1 MTDASEKK
9 VVLCVDDEA
18 IILLAMKQ
26 ELKLSLGNGVTI
38 DTCSRA
44 AEALERIDQYR
55 SREARVIVIISDWL
69 MPGMS
74 GDEFLGQVH
83 ERYPEIPVILVT
95 GQADEREIARLKAT
109 IGLNHVL
116 KKPWSSAALTSIVKS
131 LAGTEN

>member
-1 MTDASEKK
+1 MTDTAAKK

-26 ELKLSLGNGVTI
+26 ELKLSLGSGVTI

-44 AEALERIDQYR
+44 AEALEHIDQYR
-55 SREARVIVIISDWL
+55 SKEVKVIVVISDWL

-74 GDEFLGQVH
+74 GDEFLGHVH

-95 GQADEREIARLKAT
+95 GQADEKEIARLRAT

-116 KKPWSSAALTSIVKS
+116 KKPWSSAALTSLVKS

>member
-1 MTDASEKK
+1 MTDTAAKK

-26 ELKLSLGNGVTI
+26 ELRLSLGNEVTI

-44 AEALERIDQYR
+44 AEALERIAQYR
-55 SREARVIVIISDWL
+55 SKEVKVIVVISDWL

-74 GDEFLGQVH
+74 GDEFLARVH

-95 GQADEREIARLKAT
+95 GQADEKEIARLKAT
-109 IGLNHVL
+109 IGLTHVL
-116 KKPWSSAALTSIVKS
+116 KKPWSSAALSSLVKS
-131 LAGTEN
+131 LADSEN